1 MSNQDYLRIAENIDN
16 GIQTAPKTDGEL
28 SKAFI
33 DFLKIVYTPE
43 EAALVQHLSVHQSKT
58 IEELIEA

>member
-1 MSNQDYLRIAENIDN
+1 MRNQDYLRIAENIDN

-43 EAALVQHLSVHQSKT
+43 EAALVQHLSVHQSKKQ
-58 IEELIEA
+58 LRS